1 MVCFESSCEREKG
14 KDMVQNKGK
23 ERLDCS
29 VSLTLYGLATC

>member
-1 MVCFESSCEREKG
+1 MVCFESPCEREKG